1 LYYFGE
7 KWGKLDI
14 MTDSN
19 LSRSSTNYLANFLLG
34 NFSPRIDKGSRLILP
49 AKFRNQLKQGVV
61 ITPGQERCLYIFPIS
76 EFQTIYEKIKSTP
89 LESKQARDFIR
100 SFTDGA
106 EDQIPDKQGRIT
118 IPARLKE
125 FASLDNEVVVKGAIT
140 RLEIWN
146 PQKLDKYRKLTED
159 VFANISEEVLG

>member
-1 LYYFGE
+1 MNQLANLPNLLLGNYNPR
-7 KWGKLDI
+7 I
-14 MTDSN
+14 DSN
-19 LSRSSTNYLANFLLG
+19 L
-34 NFSPRIDKGSRLILP
+34 RLILP
-49 AKFRNQLKQGVV
+49 AKFREQLKSGIV
-61 ITPGQERCLYIFPIS
+61 ITPGQERCLYIWPIL

-106 EDQIPDKQGRIT
+106 EDQIPDKQGRIN
-118 IPARLKE
+118 IPPRLKD
-125 FASLDNEVVVKGAIT
+125 FANLGDWVVVKGAIT

-146 PQKLDKYRKLTED
+146 PQNLEDYRKTTEE

>member
-1 LYYFGE
+1 VTNSNFVGSV
-7 KWGKLDI
+7 
-14 MTDSN
+14 TNN
-19 LSRSSTNYLANFLLG
+19 LSNFLLG

-49 AKFRNQLKQGVV
+49 SKFRDQLKQGIV

-76 EFQTIYEKIKSTP
+76 EFQIIYEKIKSTP

-125 FASLDNEVVVKGAIT
+125 FASLDGEVIVKGAIT

-146 PQKLDKYRKLTED
+146 PKKLDEYRNSTEE

>member
-1 LYYFGE
+1 
-7 KWGKLDI
+7 
-14 MTDSN
+14 MTNSNFVGSVTNN
-19 LSRSSTNYLANFLLG
+19 LSNFLLG

-49 AKFRNQLKQGVV
+49 SKFRDQLKQGIV

-76 EFQTIYEKIKSTP
+76 EFQIIYEKIKSTP

-125 FASLDNEVVVKGAIT
+125 FASLDGEVIVKGAIT

-146 PQKLDKYRKLTED
+146 PKKLDEYRNSTEE